1 MVPVRGY
8 YWRQRENPHEMAK
21 RDLVNRDH
29 WCSGELRV
37 RACICYANGC
47 ARRAEPDHRGA
58 PPPGGGPRP
67 PAAAKPAPGTGGQ
80 PQTGGTVNIPI
91 AADPTM
97 NPWHPN
103 AFVES
108 IFVNRVLF
116 DSLTRPGKDLTPAP
130 DLATSWEAAPD
141 SLSWTFKL
149 RDDVKW
155 SDGQAFTADDVL
167 FTFNDIVLKKEL
179 AATGAANYAAVLS
192 VEAINPTTVKFNL
205 SRPFSA
211 LPSYLAYNAGI
222 LPKHSF
228 QGQADP
234 WGFTAFNKGTPVS
247 TGPFTI
253 EAYTS
258 GQSVVLARNDAYF
271 GGK

>member
-1 MVPVRGY
+1 MQWHS
-8 YWRQRENPHEMAK
+8 WRTHGAA
-21 RDLVNRDH
+21 LAATLLIGV
-29 WCSGELRV
+29 
-37 RACICYANGC
+37 GC
-47 ARRAEPDHRGA
+47 APAV
-58 PPPGGGPRP
+58 P
-67 PAAAKPAPGTGGQ
+67 PAAPQPKADQ
-80 PQTGGTVNIPI
+80 PQTGGTASIPI

-103 AFVES
+103 SFVES

-116 DSLTRPGKDLTPAP
+116 DSLTRPGKDLNPAP
-130 DLATSWEAAPD
+130 DRAASWEAPPD
-141 SLSWTFKL
+141 GLSWTFKL

-155 SDGQAFTADDVL
+155 SDGQAFSADDVL

-179 AATGAANYAAVLS
+179 GATGAANYAAVQS
-192 VEAINPTTVKFNL
+192 VEAITPPTVKFNL

-234 WGFTAFNKGTPVS
+234 WGFTAFNK
-247 TGPFTI
+247 
-253 EAYTS
+253 
-258 GQSVVLARNDAYF
+258 
-271 GGK
+271 